1 LTQLRTGHIPLNKHL
16 HKIARAPSPI
26 CPACEEKEK
35 PVHHFLLSCPAYA
48 RHRAIMKAELGTCA
62 QRLSGLLND
71 GKSIKA
77 VLKYIACTQRL
88 ASTFGDVSPPAQK
101 KRS

>member
-1 LTQLRTGHIPLNKHL
+1 
-16 HKIARAPSPI
+16 
-26 CPACEEKEK
+26 
-35 PVHHFLLSCPAYA
+35 
-48 RHRAIMKAELGTCA
+48 MKAELRTCA
-62 QRLSGLLND
+62 QCLSGLLNN

-88 ASTFGDVSPPAQK
+88 ASTFGDVSPPVQK